1 VVHPQHPALPLALP
15 LAPPP
20 ATPSVT
26 SAVQTGPTSAKA
38 AVTADGAGPP
48 TSHGP
53 HLTPSADASDL
64 LRDFVLALNE
74 H

>member
-1 VVHPQHPALPLALP
+1 MAHPQHPDLPLAQL

-26 SAVQTGPTSAKA
+26 SALRTGPTSATV
-38 AVTADGAGPP
+38 AVTADGAGPL

-64 LRDFVLALNE
+64 PRDFDVARNDL
-74 H
+74 